1 MFMDAAWCGLAMED
15 GEASSAPHDSP
26 AFWCGPVA
34 ARRSHCHRPLPVH
47 RQMECWRAT
56 RGVRIRRC
64 AFAPGKASPC
74 ASGPLPPPW
83 QPGTQPVLHVMYLS
97 CPPAMLASAKRPAM
111 RLRVAHLK
119 RYLPNA
125 GQQRVSGKACEW
137 PGWPELRGPGR
148 GVPQDKIWPWLEGER
163 RPEMDKSSMPSI
175 WGCYCSRGLSKRP
188 PV

>member
-1 MFMDAAWCGLAMED
+1 MLLGVAWQWRT

-47 RQMECWRAT
+47 RRMECWRAT
-56 RGVRIRRC
+56 RGVRIRRF

-83 QPGTQPVLHVMYLS
+83 QPGTQPVLHVMYLACLS

-148 GVPQDKIWPWLEGER
+148 VCLRIRYGPGWRVSVVQRWTSRACRQSGGVIAAED
-163 RPEMDKSSMPSI
+163 
-175 WGCYCSRGLSKRP
+175 
-188 PV
+188 